1 MLVSVVSDVHGN
13 IEDLARVAEQ
23 AEFLIVL
30 GDLLE
35 YVDYHSPEDGILG
48 AVFGA
53 DAVAAFASFRVP
65 GFRSWLSGLGAWMP
79 VWARELGSQRA
90 GSRVSRRFGVL
101 GGRFGAVQAGVAG
114 WMLV

>member
-1 MLVSVVSDVHGN
+1 MDAASVTLPSLVSAHRAD
-13 IEDLARVAEQ
+13 IENLVRRHRGRSISLFGSVAR
-23 AEFLIVL
+23 
-30 GDLLE
+30 
-35 YVDYHSPEDGILG
+35 
-48 AVFGA
+48 
-53 DAVAAFASFRVP
+53 P